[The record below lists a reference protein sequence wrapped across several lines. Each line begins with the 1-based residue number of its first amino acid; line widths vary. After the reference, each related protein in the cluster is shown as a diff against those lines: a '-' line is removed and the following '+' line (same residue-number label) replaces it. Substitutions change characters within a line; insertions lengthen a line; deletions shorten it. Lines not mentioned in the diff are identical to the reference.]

1 MVGGQEL
8 ISARLGRLGLGPRR
22 EEEIVRELGEHLADH
37 AAALEASGVTG
48 DVAAREALDSV
59 SNWPELRDEI
69 LCAETEEANMNYRT
83 KVLWLPALGA
93 FALSSILLALLIF
106 AGLYPHIYLLKDGLF
121 IPFYV
126 PWLLALP
133 IVGALGAFWS
143 KRAGGGVLDRLLV
156 SQAPSIIWLAV
167 LLTFL
172 ALAPFIDRH
181 VPLIFKLQGMLT
193 YIVAWVL
200 APSLGLLL
208 GAVPFLR
215 KHQAQT

>member
-22 EEEIVRELGEHLADH
+22 EEEIVRELSEHLADH
-37 AAALEASGVTG
+37 AAALEARGVAG

-59 SNWPELRDEI
+59 SNWPELREEI